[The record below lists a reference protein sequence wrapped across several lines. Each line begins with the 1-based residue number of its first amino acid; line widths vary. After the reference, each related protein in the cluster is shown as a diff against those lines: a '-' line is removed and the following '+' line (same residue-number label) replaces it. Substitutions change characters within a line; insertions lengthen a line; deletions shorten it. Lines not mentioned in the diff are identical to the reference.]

1 MRIEDY
7 ALLGDLESA
16 ALINR
21 AGAIDWLCVPRFDS
35 QAALAA
41 LLGDDAHGTWELAP
55 ATQPVAVSRRYRSGT
70 LILDTRFESPHGTVV
85 VTDFMPVRSNGPP
98 RLIRIAE
105 GVSGSVPMRMRLLVR
120 PDYGATKPWVEPTPD
135 GVVAVS
141 GPDTFRLSTQLSLTT
156 EEAITTAE
164 FTLRAGVHQ
173 HFSLDWWPSHE
184 ASPMVEDAHSA
195 LARTEAWWRRWSDRC
210 TYDGEYREAVLTS
223 LIVLKALTS
232 ATTGA
237 LIAAPTTSLPEDLGG
252 VRNWDYRYCWLR
264 DAALTLEALL
274 TGGYVEE
281 ALTFRGFL
289 ERVATGDPAD
299 IQIMYGI
306 AGERRLTEYELSHLP
321 GYEGARPIR
330 VGNAASEQF
339 QLDVYGELVAVSYL
353 AATRLGH
360 INPRAWPRWRALVN
374 YVETVW
380 QKPDDGI
387 WEARGGPK
395 HYTYSKVMAWV
406 VFDRAIRLA
415 ERFGLEAPLARWTAT
430 RDAVH
435 DEICDHG
442 YDAARNT
449 FTQTYDAPELD
460 ASTLT
465 IPLVGFLPADDERVT
480 GTIDAIRAEL
490 TSDGL
495 VARYSTVA
503 TDDGLPGSE
512 GQFLACSFWLVSA
525 LAANGRVDEARVLFE
540 RLLTLRNDVGL
551 LAEEY
556 DVERQRQ
563 VGNFPQAFSHLGLI
577 QAAQAITDATRGS
590 RAGVIASSQGTD
602 GIR

>member
-1 MRIEDY
+1 MRIENY

-16 ALINR
+16 ALVNR

-41 LLGDDAHGTWELAP
+41 LLGDAEHGTWELAP
-55 ATQPVAVSRRYRSGT
+55 VAQPVAVSRRYRPGT
-70 LILDTRFESPHGTVV
+70 LILDTRFETPHGVVV
-85 VTDFMPVRSNGPP
+85 VTDFMPVRGNGPP
-98 RLIRIAE
+98 RLIRIAQ
-105 GVSGSVPMRMRLLVR
+105 GISGSVPMRMRLLVR
-120 PDYGATKPWVEPTPD
+120 PDYGATTPWVEPTPD

-141 GPDTFRLSTQLSLTT
+141 GPDTFRLATPLSLKT
-156 EEAITTAE
+156 EDATTTAE
-164 FTLRAGVHQ
+164 FTLRTGVRQ
-173 HFSLDWWPSHE
+173 HFSLDWWPSHGP
-184 ASPMVEDAHSA
+184 SPLVEDAHSA
-195 LARTEAWWRRWSDRC
+195 LVRTEAWWRAWSDRC

-223 LIVLKALTS
+223 LIMLKALTS

-281 ALTFRGFL
+281 ALAFRGFL
-289 ERVATGDPAD
+289 ERVATGNPAD

-306 AGERRLTEYELSHLP
+306 AGERRLTEYELDHLP
-321 GYEGARPIR
+321 GYEGARPVR

-353 AATRLGH
+353 AATRLGYVE
-360 INPRAWPRWRALVN
+360 PRAWPRWRALVDH
-374 YVETVW
+374 VETVW
-380 QKPDDGI
+380 QTPDDGI

-415 ERFGLEAPLARWTAT
+415 ESFGLDAPLARWTAT
-430 RDAVH
+430 RDAIHHEV
-435 DEICDHG
+435 CDRG
-442 YDAARNT
+442 YDAERNT

-465 IPLVGFLPADDERVT
+465 IPLVGFLPADDHRVT
-480 GTIDAIRAEL
+480 GTIDAVSADL
-490 TSDGL
+490 ASDGL
-495 VARYSTVA
+495 VARYSTAA
-503 TDDGLPGSE
+503 TDDGLPGGE

-525 LAANGRVDEARVLFE
+525 LAANGRVEEARTLFE
-540 RLLTLRNDVGL
+540 RLLSLRNDVGL

-556 DVERQRQ
+556 DVEHDRQ

-577 QAAQAITDATRGS
+577 QAAQAITDATPGS
-590 RAGVIASSQGTD
+590 PRAGGGAITHLSGS
-602 GIR
+602 